1 MNQVIETLL
10 KRRSIRA
17 YLPQQ
22 IAGEDLHLI
31 LEAGKFAPSAMNA
44 QTWHFTVVQ
53 NESVLQKISEANR
66 KVILESGNERMME
79 RAKQPNFSSFH
90 NAPCVIIISGLET
103 RFSPTDCAIAGQ
115 NMVIAAESLGIGS
128 CWVASFSIAFDT
140 PARDELLQ
148 ALSIPEGYKP
158 LFALTFGYPQGEPP
172 MAAPRKENCVNFVI

>member
-10 KRRSIRA
+10 NRRSIRA
-17 YLPQQ
+17 YQQ
-22 IAGEDLHLI
+22 KQIPGEELHFI
-31 LEAGKFAPSAMNA
+31 LEAGKYAPSAMNA
-44 QTWHFTVVQ
+44 QSWHFTVVQ
-53 NESVLQKISEANR
+53 NVSVLQMISEANR

-90 NAPCVIIISGLET
+90 NAPCVIILSGQET

-128 CWVASFSIAFDT
+128 CWVASFSMAFDT
-140 PARDELLQ
+140 PARDELLK

-158 LFALTFGYPQGEPP
+158 YFALTLGYAQGETPT
-172 MAAPRKENCVNFVI
+172 AAPRKENCVNFVI